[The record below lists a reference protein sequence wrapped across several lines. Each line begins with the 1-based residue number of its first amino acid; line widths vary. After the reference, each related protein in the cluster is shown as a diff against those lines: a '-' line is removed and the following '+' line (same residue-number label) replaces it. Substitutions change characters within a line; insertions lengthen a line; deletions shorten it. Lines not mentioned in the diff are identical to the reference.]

1 MMNIY
6 ESIERI
12 KIGTADLIYFSR
24 ALCDRYK
31 ECDYLKLYEASE
43 KNLRLASSLYLDY
56 RDLLF
61 SLYELMPS
69 LHGTAHIYRTVADAL
84 NISVERAKEFSFP
97 VYRISLPFL
106 IPNKRSRQ
114 RDQKNAITNTVR
126 LIVRKFCAEND
137 VSMFN
142 CATVIFLSYY
152 DVNKPNLI
160 DNDNKEVSVIQN
172 GLIGS
177 LLRDDRQNVCHT
189 IYYSLPTS
197 EGAKTEIYVVDPDHD
212 VEVLSVIKKK

>member
-6 ESIERI
+6 ENIERI
-12 KIGTADLIYFSR
+12 KIGIADLIYFSR
-24 ALCDRYK
+24 ALYDRYK
-31 ECDYLKLYEASE
+31 ECDYLKLYEATE
-43 KNLRLASSLYLDY
+43 KNLRLVSSLYLDY

-69 LHGTAHIYRTVADAL
+69 LHGTAHIYNTVAESL
-84 NISVERAKEFSFP
+84 NISVERVRKYPYP
-97 VYRISLPFL
+97 VYKISLPFL
-106 IPNKRSRQ
+106 LPNKRGRQ
-114 RDQKNAITNTVR
+114 IDHKNAITNTVR
-126 LIVRKFCAEND
+126 LVVRQFCAEND

-160 DNDNKEVSVIQN
+160 DNDNKEGSVIQN

-177 LLRDDRQNVCHT
+177 LLRDDRQNVCQS
-189 IYYSLPTS
+189 IYYSLPTA
-197 EGAKTEIYVVDPDHD
+197 EGAKTEIYVVESDHD
-212 VEVLSVIKKK
+212 VEVLSVIKRK